1 MLDVVLELDNTENF
15 SHFSDSSFIHSFI
28 RSESMYL
35 VRICQSLFQLAV
47 YALEDEREKTI
58 GKVRFKET

>member
-15 SHFSDSSFIHSFI
+15 SHFSDSSFI
-28 RSESMYL
+28 RSGSMYL